1 MGGMPTSVV
10 EVEPN
15 SVEEWTI
22 LNFTHEIH
30 NFHIHQLHF
39 RVLESDDKFVEGRML
54 DTINV
59 PVACRTRIGCRTI
72 W

>member
-1 MGGMPTSVV
+1 MNGAPSSVA
-10 EVEPN
+10 EVETN

-39 RVLESDDKFVEGRML
+39 RVLESDDKFVVGRML
-54 DTINV
+54 IV
-59 PVACRTRIGCRTI
+59 E
-72 W
+72 